1 MNPPPVGGG
10 AARPG
15 LAVLGEALAAQDDRL
30 SNCVHCGFCLPACP
44 TYVRLGDEAD
54 SPRGRLHLMRAVA
67 EGRLDPGSEAFQLHI
82 DRCLGCRA
90 CEPVCPSGVEYG
102 FLLER
107 ARQVARRAGTPAR
120 LADIVLA
127 LVERPLPLAL
137 WMAAGRLLRS
147 AGIASLAARPG
158 RWWPERLRTL
168 RLGAAML
175 AASRP
180 WQPAAARLRR
190 PEAGRGS
197 ASPAAAAAP
206 AVPQVSRGRVGI
218 LTGCVQKHLFAH
230 VNEATS
236 RVLAAN
242 GWEVVGIRRQGCCGA
257 LHAHGGR
264 LTRAGVLAR
273 RNIAAFRAAEVD
285 WIVANAAGCGA
296 TMREYHHLAGEA
308 AGPTAE
314 DGQGGNGFS
323 SAEDA
328 VWFSRR
334 VRDVT
339 ELLVDV
345 AGGRPRTGGALRL
358 RVAYDPPCHLLHGQG
373 VAHPPTEVLGSIPGL
388 DLAPVPD
395 GDECCGGAGIYGI
408 GHPELGGKIGASKVD
423 AVLETE
429 AEVLATGNP
438 GCAMQIGAGLRMRG
452 SAVRVVHPV
461 ELLDESYRRG
471 GVYRSGLGS
480 APRKAPRP

>member
-1 MNPPPVGGG
+1 MSPAGGG
-10 AARPG
+10 PAPPG
-15 LAVLGEALAAQDDRL
+15 LAALGEALAAQDDRL

-67 EGRLDPGSEAFQLHI
+67 EGRLDPGSAAFQLHI

-107 ARQVARRAGTPAR
+107 ARQVARRAGPPAR
-120 LADIVLA
+120 LAELVLA

-147 AGIASLAARPG
+147 TGIASLAARPA
-158 RWWPERLRTL
+158 RRPERFRTL

-180 WQPAAARLRR
+180 WRSPV
-190 PEAGRGS
+190 EVGRGG
-197 ASPAAAAAP
+197 ASPAPTVAP
-206 AVPQVSRGRVGI
+206 GAPQVSRGRVGI
-218 LTGCVQKHLFAH
+218 LTGCVQRHLFAH

-242 GWEVVGIRRQGCCGA
+242 GWEVVQVRRQGCCGA

-264 LTRAGVLAR
+264 LARAGAMAL

-296 TMREYHHLAGEA
+296 TMREYDHLAGEA
-308 AGPTAE
+308 VGRSAE
-314 DGQGGNGFS
+314 DGEGANGS
-323 SAEDA
+323 PAAGDAE
-328 VWFSRR
+328 WFSRR

-339 ELLVDV
+339 ELLADIDGV
-345 AGGRPRTGGALRL
+345 RPRTGGALRL
-358 RVAYDPPCHLLHGQG
+358 RVAYDPPCHLIHGQG
-373 VAHPPTEVLGSIPGL
+373 VADPPTEVLRSIPGL
-388 DLAPVPD
+388 DLVPVP
-395 GDECCGGAGIYGI
+395 GGEECCGGAGIYGI
-408 GHPELGGKIGASKVD
+408 GHPELGGRIGASKVD

-452 SAVRVVHPV
+452 SAVPVVHPV

-471 GVYRSGLGS
+471 GVYRSGRGP
-480 APRKAPRP
+480 APGKAPRR

>member
-10 AARPG
+10 PARPG
-15 LAVLGEALAAQDDRL
+15 LAALGEALAAQDDRL

-120 LADIVLA
+120 LVDIVLA

-137 WMAAGRLLRS
+137 WMAAGRLVRS
-147 AGIASLAARPG
+147 TGIASLAARPG
-158 RWWPERLRTL
+158 RWPERFRTL

-180 WQPAAARLRR
+180 WRPAAASPPRQ
-190 PEAGRGS
+190 EAGRGS
-197 ASPAAAAAP
+197 ASAAP
-206 AVPQVSRGRVGI
+206 VGPRVSRGRVGI
-218 LTGCVQKHLFAH
+218 LTGCVQRHLFGH

-264 LTRAGVLAR
+264 LARAGSMAL
-273 RNIAAFRAAEVD
+273 RNIAAFRVAEVD

-308 AGPTAE
+308 AGRTAE
-314 DGQGGNGFS
+314 DGHGANGS
-323 SAEDA
+323 LSAEDA
-328 VWFSRR
+328 AWFSRR

-339 ELLVDV
+339 ELLVDGDG
-345 AGGRPRTGGALRL
+345 ARARTGGALPL

-373 VAHPPTEVLGSIPGL
+373 VADPPTEVLQSIPGL
-388 DLAPVPD
+388 DLVPVPD

-408 GHPELGGKIGASKVD
+408 GHPELGGRIGASKVD
-423 AVLETE
+423 AVLETG
-429 AEVLATGNP
+429 ADVLATGNP
-438 GCAMQIGAGLRMRG
+438 GCAMQIGGGLGMRG

-471 GVYRSGLGS
+471 GVYRSGRRSALG
-480 APRKAPRP
+480 KAPRRQP